1 MLILARVVKMKRLIS
16 ILRENNIECLPNE
29 RFTLDVE
36 MFPDNGEEHRFP
48 KQVLFE
54 SPELS
59 GGKKS
64 IPETSVSMF
73 RYFLDGSQRSH
84 RVIDASFKSRYLP
97 ICAGQ
102 VGVAEIGRAS
112 WRGRVLI

>member
-1 MLILARVVKMKRLIS
+1 MKRLIN

-54 SPELS
+54 FPELP

-64 IPETSVSMF
+64 VPETSVSMF

-84 RVIDASFKSRYLP
+84 RVIDATFRNRYYLP
-97 ICAGQ
+97 I
-102 VGVAEIGRAS
+102 
-112 WRGRVLI
+112 